1 MVIIGS
7 VLSLA
12 DWLLLLVTLKVPLIS
27 QSAPIANYDN
37 ILILKFLTWKLRG
50 CGLRKV
56 LAQNGLK
63 YFAVW

>member
-37 ILILKFLTWKLRG
+37 ILILKFLTWKLR
-50 CGLRKV
+50 
-56 LAQNGLK
+56 
-63 YFAVW
+63 

>member
-27 QSAPIANYDN
+27 QSAPTANYDN
-37 ILILKFLTWKLRG
+37 ILILKFLTWKLR
-50 CGLRKV
+50 
-56 LAQNGLK
+56 
-63 YFAVW
+63 